1 MRARMPHLQ
10 LWKGNWRVRKPIP
23 KSVQGAIGRGQYLT
37 RGLGTSNRAEAD
49 RLAIPALAE
58 FQDIIERAGRGDWPP
73 LDAEG
78 AEIIA
83 YKWAGWAAKQD
94 PDYLPGEY
102 REPVFTSEGEFAASV
117 TAYLAE
123 DWPSIK
129 SGTKSFETVK
139 GFARGEC
146 TIKKPNRL
154 SATPTL
160 VSKPIRPEDSAIS
173 ASPYRFRELI
183 DEWALERDPTKKTR
197 DEFESKIT
205 KLIAHLGHDDAAQV
219 KDTDLIEWKQ
229 RLLASGSSH
238 KTVENHLMAV
248 KTLFNFAEAEKK
260 IRPNPA
266 SEVSF
271 QAKRR
276 QKQLGYDDADAAKI
290 LLAARGETE
299 PHRRWVPWIAAFSGA
314 RLEEICGANVADV
327 YQFAGIWCLDIR
339 LDNRGEHGSLKNLGS
354 ERKVPLH
361 PAVIEEGFLKYVAKL
376 PKNGPLFPN
385 LTPDRYGKRGGSG
398 SKRLCRWIR
407 VNLGMD
413 NPRKAPNHAWRHR
426 FKSVCRRAGI
436 EEEYHEALTGH
447 TSGGSEGRDYG
458 EYEVQVLY
466 REICKIRSP
475 CRQPEGAGVW
485 TSASRQ
491 QDEDP
496 VARIVTSK
504 STSQSPDQGSPEVR

>member
-10 LWKGNWRVRKPIP
+10 LWKGKWRVRKPIP
-23 KSVQGAIGRGQYLT
+23 KSVQGVIGRGQYLT

-49 RLAIPALAE
+49 RLAIPVLAE

-154 SATPTL
+154 SVTPTL
-160 VSKPIRPEDSAIS
+160 VSKPIRPEDSAMS

-219 KDTDLIEWKQ
+219 
-229 RLLASGSSH
+229 
-238 KTVENHLMAV
+238 
-248 KTLFNFAEAEKK
+248 
-260 IRPNPA
+260 
-266 SEVSF
+266 
-271 QAKRR
+271 
-276 QKQLGYDDADAAKI
+276 
-290 LLAARGETE
+290 
-299 PHRRWVPWIAAFSGA
+299 
-314 RLEEICGANVADV
+314 
-327 YQFAGIWCLDIR
+327 
-339 LDNRGEHGSLKNLGS
+339 
-354 ERKVPLH
+354 
-361 PAVIEEGFLKYVAKL
+361 
-376 PKNGPLFPN
+376 
-385 LTPDRYGKRGGSG
+385 
-398 SKRLCRWIR
+398 
-407 VNLGMD
+407 
-413 NPRKAPNHAWRHR
+413 
-426 FKSVCRRAGI
+426 
-436 EEEYHEALTGH
+436 
-447 TSGGSEGRDYG
+447 
-458 EYEVQVLY
+458 
-466 REICKIRSP
+466 
-475 CRQPEGAGVW
+475 
-485 TSASRQ
+485 
-491 QDEDP
+491 
-496 VARIVTSK
+496 
-504 STSQSPDQGSPEVR
+504 

>member
-1 MRARMPHLQ
+1 
-10 LWKGNWRVRKPIP
+10 
-23 KSVQGAIGRGQYLT
+23 
-37 RGLGTSNRAEAD
+37 
-49 RLAIPALAE
+49 
-58 FQDIIERAGRGDWPP
+58 
-73 LDAEG
+73 
-78 AEIIA
+78 
-83 YKWAGWAAKQD
+83 
-94 PDYLPGEY
+94 
-102 REPVFTSEGEFAASV
+102 
-117 TAYLAE
+117 
-123 DWPSIK
+123 
-129 SGTKSFETVK
+129 
-139 GFARGEC
+139 
-146 TIKKPNRL
+146 
-154 SATPTL
+154 
-160 VSKPIRPEDSAIS
+160 
-173 ASPYRFRELI
+173 
-183 DEWALERDPTKKTR
+183 
-197 DEFESKIT
+197 
-205 KLIAHLGHDDAAQV
+205 
-219 KDTDLIEWKQ
+219 
-229 RLLASGSSH
+229 
-238 KTVENHLMAV
+238 MAV
-248 KTLFNFAEAEKK
+248 KTLLNFAEAEKK

-290 LLAARGETE
+290 LLTARGETE

-361 PAVIEEGFLKYVAKL
+361 PAVIEEGFQKYVAKL
-376 PKNGPLFPN
+376 PNNGPLFPN

-447 TSGGSEGRDYG
+447 TSGGSKGRDYG

-475 CRQPEGAGVW
+475 
-485 TSASRQ
+485 SS
-491 QDEDP
+491 
-496 VARIVTSK
+496 I
-504 STSQSPDQGSPEVR
+504 PD

>member
-1 MRARMPHLQ
+1 MRAHMPYLQ
-10 LWKGNWRVRKPIP
+10 LWKGKWRVRKPIP
-23 KSVQGAIGRGQYLT
+23 KSVQGVIGRGQYLT

-49 RLAIPALAE
+49 RLAIPVLAE
-58 FQDIIERAGRGDWPP
+58 FQDIIERARRGDWPP

-83 YKWAGWAAKQD
+83 YKWAGWAAKHD

-102 REPVFTSEGEFAASV
+102 REPVFASEGEFTASV
-117 TAYLAE
+117 TAYLE
-123 DWPSIK
+123 EHWPSIK
-129 SGTKSFETVK
+129 AGTKSFETVK

-205 KLIAHLGHDDAAQV
+205 KLIAHLGHDDAAQA

-290 LLAARGETE
+290 LLAARGENLIVGGF
-299 PHRRWVPWIAAFSGA
+299 R
-314 RLEEICGANVADV
+314 
-327 YQFAGIWCLDIR
+327 
-339 LDNRGEHGSLKNLGS
+339 GSLRFQGQ
-354 ERKVPLH
+354 
-361 PAVIEEGFLKYVAKL
+361 
-376 PKNGPLFPN
+376 
-385 LTPDRYGKRGGSG
+385 G
-398 SKRLCRWIR
+398 SKRYAGPASPMCT
-407 VNLGMD
+407 
-413 NPRKAPNHAWRHR
+413 
-426 FKSVCRRAGI
+426 SSRA
-436 EEEYHEALTGH
+436 
-447 TSGGSEGRDYG
+447 S
-458 EYEVQVLY
+458 
-466 REICKIRSP
+466 
-475 CRQPEGAGVW
+475 GVW
-485 TSASRQ
+485 TFGST
-491 QDEDP
+491 
-496 VARIVTSK
+496 IVVSM
-504 STSQSPDQGSPEVR
+504 DR

>member
-49 RLAIPALAE
+49 RLAIPVLAE
-58 FQDIIERAGRGDWPP
+58 FQDILERAGRGDWPP

-183 DEWALERDPTKKTR
+183 DEWALERDPIKKTR
-197 DEFESKIT
+197 DEFERKIT
-205 KLIAHLGHDDAAQV
+205 KLIAHLGHDDASQV

-238 KTVENHLMAV
+238 KTV
-248 KTLFNFAEAEKK
+248 
-260 IRPNPA
+260 
-266 SEVSF
+266 
-271 QAKRR
+271 
-276 QKQLGYDDADAAKI
+276 
-290 LLAARGETE
+290 
-299 PHRRWVPWIAAFSGA
+299 
-314 RLEEICGANVADV
+314 
-327 YQFAGIWCLDIR
+327 
-339 LDNRGEHGSLKNLGS
+339 
-354 ERKVPLH
+354 
-361 PAVIEEGFLKYVAKL
+361 
-376 PKNGPLFPN
+376 
-385 LTPDRYGKRGGSG
+385 
-398 SKRLCRWIR
+398 
-407 VNLGMD
+407 
-413 NPRKAPNHAWRHR
+413 
-426 FKSVCRRAGI
+426 
-436 EEEYHEALTGH
+436 
-447 TSGGSEGRDYG
+447 
-458 EYEVQVLY
+458 
-466 REICKIRSP
+466 
-475 CRQPEGAGVW
+475 
-485 TSASRQ
+485 
-491 QDEDP
+491 
-496 VARIVTSK
+496 
-504 STSQSPDQGSPEVR
+504 